1 MEGFRIC
8 EINARFCWNGY
19 MHGGFG
25 QESLSAFNLESR
37 GLVHAAEAESVRLE
51 TEAHSASVFGAKD
64 LKMGRLSADC

>member
-1 MEGFRIC
+1 
-8 EINARFCWNGY
+8 

-51 TEAHSASVFGAKD
+51 TEARYASVFGAKD